1 MQPSNPIIVRVI
13 QEPAETTTI
22 GDVLLGSLG
31 LVGAL
36 ILAAAFLGLLL
47 GGMLIGIKLLRARY
61 NLEPTID
68 LQELRVTPG
77 ATRGSEAVKS

>member
-1 MQPSNPIIVRVI
+1 MQPSDPIIVRVI

-31 LVGAL
+31 LAGAL
-36 ILAAAFLGLLL
+36 ILAAAALGLLL
-47 GGMLIGIKLLRARY
+47 GGILIGIKLLRARY

-77 ATRGSEAVKS
+77 ATRQSETL

>member
-1 MQPSNPIIVRVI
+1 MQPSDPIIVRVI

-31 LVGAL
+31 LAGAL
-36 ILAAAFLGLLL
+36 ILAAAALGLLL
-47 GGMLIGIKLLRARY
+47 GGLLIGIKLVRARY

-77 ATRGSEAVKS
+77 ATRQSETL

>member
-1 MQPSNPIIVRVI
+1 VQPSDPIIVRVI
-13 QEPAETTTI
+13 QEPAETTTL

-31 LVGAL
+31 LAGAL
-36 ILAAAFLGLLL
+36 ILAAAALGLLL
-47 GGMLIGIKLLRARY
+47 GGILIGIKLVRARY

-77 ATRGSEAVKS
+77 ATRQSETL

>member
-1 MQPSNPIIVRVI
+1 MQPSDPIIVRVI

-31 LVGAL
+31 LAGAL
-36 ILAAAFLGLLL
+36 IFAAAALGLLL
-47 GGMLIGIKLLRARY
+47 GGLLIGIKLVRARY

-77 ATRGSEAVKS
+77 ATRQSETL